1 MRRLGEAYAC
11 LNPDCGG
18 ASWRVPP
25 ARKDAWTAA
34 VQQMGTPWQDT
45 MACVCWHAE
54 QIAGVLSCVDRVIV
68 QSTLPVFC
76 YADGMAAYLSKRRIL
91 HRLRTHGLIKKAS
104 HCYKYYL
111 TALGKQVV
119 AGPQTQGACHYS
131 RTCGGALPLIS
142 KFCQFRQELN
152 YVGTNG
158 RGSADWATQ
167 PIGINFSTF
176 KSRTLRALSPASPR
190 VIFPACPSS
199 PAWKPTSNS
208 SASARIGKRKFW
220 RASLPSSPWLTSSS

>member
-1 MRRLGEAYAC
+1 
-11 LNPDCGG
+11 
-18 ASWRVPP
+18 
-25 ARKDAWTAA
+25 
-34 VQQMGTPWQDT
+34 MGLTLL
-45 MACVCWHAE
+45 AERHAE

-68 QSTLPVFC
+68 QGTLPVFC

-142 KFCQFRQELN
+142 KFCQFRQEPN

-158 RGSADWATQ
+158 RWAQ
-167 PIGINFSTF
+167 PIGINFSIF
-176 KSRTLRALSPASPR
+176 KSRTLACEVPGTLLLL
-190 VIFPACPSS
+190 IWFPSGHRPVSLRIRIAIRGTAGSLACPAHFFQ
-199 PAWKPTSNS
+199 P
-208 SASARIGKRKFW
+208 
-220 RASLPSSPWLTSSS
+220 LPIRFSIPRSVG